1 VDGPG
6 AGVIRRVDI
15 DPPGPDDATVR
26 TLYSAVSRGT
36 ESLVFHGATPAS
48 QYARM
53 RAPFQDGKLPGPVKY
68 GYLNVGL
75 AEHGSEALRG
85 RPVFCLF
92 PHQTRYVVPAT
103 AVTPLPDGV
112 PAARACS
119 PGPSSDEAD
128 HAVPRPVTLLRPE
141 CRDRRGRPPAL
152 RAAVAKAAQPSAP
165 AIAVAVCTP
174 NAAWAAES
182 MSASRTG
189 VSCNRIG
196 RVHRYLL
203 VRGSRPSLIG

>member
-1 VDGPG
+1 MDGPG

-26 TLYSAVSRGT
+26 TLYSAMSRGT

-53 RAPFQDGKLPGPVKY
+53 RAPFQDGKFPGPVKY

-75 AEHGSEALRG
+75 VEHGSQALRG

-119 PGPSSDEAD
+119 PGPS
-128 HAVPRPVTLLRPE
+128 
-141 CRDRRGRPPAL
+141 RPP
-152 RAAVAKAAQPSAP
+152 
-165 AIAVAVCTP
+165 
-174 NAAWAAES
+174 
-182 MSASRTG
+182 
-189 VSCNRIG
+189 
-196 RVHRYLL
+196 
-203 VRGSRPSLIG
+203 

>member
-1 VDGPG
+1 VDRPG

-15 DPPGPDDATVR
+15 DPPGPADATVR

-53 RAPFQDGKLPGPVKY
+53 RAPFQDGQFPGPVKY

-92 PHQTRYVVPAT
+92 PHQTCHGGLRRV
-103 AVTPLPDGV
+103 GW
-112 PAARACS
+112 
-119 PGPSSDEAD
+119 
-128 HAVPRPVTLLRPE
+128 PV
-141 CRDRRGRPPAL
+141 GPAL
-152 RAAVAKAAQPSAP
+152 GAAGRFTPPPYGGVARP
-165 AIAVAVCTP
+165 ARLAVQGSP
-174 NAAWAAES
+174 PGL
-182 MSASRTG
+182 SR
-189 VSCNRIG
+189 SDAK
-196 RVHRYLL
+196 
-203 VRGSRPSLIG
+203 RP